1 MAWET
6 PTVTEDEVRN
16 VVAEMTTNP
25 DPEREYELRHP
36 DCVVDIPQSGERFDR
51 EGMREVQRNFPGGAP
66 KMNVVRLAGEGNV
79 WVAELVSD
87 YGERP
92 GGGVFNVCVILE
104 FADGRISRETRYYAE
119 PFDAPEQRARWR
131 LPEEG

>member
-1 MAWET
+1 M
-6 PTVTEDEVRN
+6 TEDEVRK

-36 DCVVDIPQSGERFDR
+36 DCVIDIPQSGERFDR
-51 EGMREVQRNFPGGAP
+51 DGMREVQRNFPGGAP
-66 KMNVVRLAGEGNV
+66 DMNLARLAGEGDV

-87 YGERP
+87 YGDRP

-104 FADGRISRETRYYAE
+104 FTDGKISRETRYYAE
-119 PFDAPEQRARWR
+119 PFDAPKERAQWR
-131 LPEEG
+131 IPADGR